1 MCTGRSRKRKE
12 AHGGKNK
19 SYNGAAVACSQT
31 DTDTFGFPT
40 ALADCPYKPNRFT
53 DTQQH
58 RLKPLKP
65 NHRATTLPQKNR
77 RQEYLLC
84 ALFWVPFRPC
94 ATDRNPRGFKNAVRS

>member
-40 ALADCPYKPNRFT
+40 ALADCPSISRT
-53 DTQQH
+53 G
-58 RLKPLKP
+58 
-65 NHRATTLPQKNR
+65 LPTHSS
-77 RQEYLLC
+77 
-84 ALFWVPFRPC
+84 P
-94 ATDRNPRGFKNAVRS
+94 D

>member
-40 ALADCPYKPNRFT
+40 ALADCP
-53 DTQQH
+53 
-58 RLKPLKP
+58 
-65 NHRATTLPQKNR
+65 
-77 RQEYLLC
+77 
-84 ALFWVPFRPC
+84 
-94 ATDRNPRGFKNAVRS
+94 